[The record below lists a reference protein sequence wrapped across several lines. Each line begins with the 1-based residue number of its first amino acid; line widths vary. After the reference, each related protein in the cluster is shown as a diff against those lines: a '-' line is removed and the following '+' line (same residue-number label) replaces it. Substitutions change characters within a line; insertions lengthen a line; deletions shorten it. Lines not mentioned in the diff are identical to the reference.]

1 MRTLRTIATVIAAAS
16 MAFCTLTPAGA
27 TPPSTQVVVAQAPDP
42 DKELRF
48 PDIIR
53 LQNGRLLAAFYEATS
68 HVGPDGSIFVTESS
82 DGGQTWSTP
91 QVAVDTIYD
100 DRDPKLV
107 QLDDGTVLL
116 SFFETDWR
124 EKPATLRGTHVV
136 RSTDDGQSWSEPIKV
151 QSAMDCGCGAPSGAY
166 YTGLNASHGAPVEL
180 ANGDLL
186 IPLYGN
192 LPNTTRGN
200 ATVVRSTDGGLTWPA
215 AGESTIAAGTTF
227 DFQEP
232 VLTVLDDGEIV
243 ALLRTT
249 TSPQIA
255 YLSRSFDNGQTWT
268 PAEPTDIPASSHH
281 LLTLKSGAI
290 LLTYGDVSKRFSP
303 YRATSGRIITD
314 PHGSWNG
321 YTDIQ
326 IYDSGNSDQANPSSA
341 EIRPGRYLT
350 LSFDVVNRT
359 VVGVFT
365 TRHDY
370 R

>member
-1 MRTLRTIATVIAAAS
+1 MRTLRTTAIAIAAAS
-16 MAFCTLTPAGA
+16 IAFSTVTPAA
-27 TPPSTQVVVAQAPDP
+27 AAPPSSEVVVAQAP
-42 DKELRF
+42 EGEQLRF
-48 PDIIR
+48 PDIIK

-68 HVGPDGSIFVTESS
+68 HVGPDGSILVAESS
-82 DGGQTWSTP
+82 DKGRTWSSSR
-91 QVAVDTIYD
+91 VAVDTIHD

-107 QLDDGTVLL
+107 QLEDGTVLL

-124 EKPATLRGTHVV
+124 EQPATLRGTHVV
-136 RSTDDGQSWSEPIKV
+136 RSTDNGKSWSEPIKV
-151 QSAMDCGCGAPSGAY
+151 ESAMDCGCGTPSGAY

-180 ANGDLL
+180 ENGDLL

-192 LPNTTRGN
+192 LPNATRGD

-243 ALLRTT
+243 ALIRTT

-268 PAEPTDIPASSHH
+268 TAEPTEIPASSHH

-314 PHGSWNG
+314 PHGSWDG

-326 IYDSGNSDQANPSSA
+326 IYDAGNGDQANPSSA
-341 EIRPGRYLT
+341 EIRPGRFLT

-359 VVGVFT
+359 VVGIFT
-365 TRHDY
+365 DKHDY